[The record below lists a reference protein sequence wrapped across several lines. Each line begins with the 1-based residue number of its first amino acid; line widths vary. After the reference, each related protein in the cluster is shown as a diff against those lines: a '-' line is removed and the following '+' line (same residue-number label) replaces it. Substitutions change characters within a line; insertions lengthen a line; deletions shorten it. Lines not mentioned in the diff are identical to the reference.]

1 MFGSSS
7 QPEIDFLPEDD
18 ARAWV
23 ADGLMSVAAR
33 IGEPASAPQLFSR
46 SKPPRDPDDLFEMM
60 CDVQAQVGQSDVDFG
75 LVDMVDKAPEV
86 PPGFVPL
93 GNPTGQLMHTFRR
106 NDEYVTVVAPTLFR
120 KAELLFASA
129 ARELG
134 RIALAISGGHQME
147 PKDFESEAELA
158 AIAVGMGVWVANGS
172 YVFQNS
178 CCGGG
183 CGIDFR
189 SLRTGLSM
197 PEACFATA
205 LDGHR
210 KGLSRRSLAKHL
222 ESNQKAA
229 FKRSWGHIA
238 KAPEL
243 KALGSGAAVGAIA

>member
-1 MFGSSS
+1 MFGSS
-7 QPEIDFLPEDD
+7 QPAIDFLPEDD

-23 ADGLMSVAAR
+23 ADTLSSVARRLGA
-33 IGEPASAPQLFSR
+33 PAQAPQFFSR
-46 SKPPRDPDDLFEMM
+46 SKPPRDPDELFEMM
-60 CDVQAQVGQSDVDFG
+60 CDVQAQVGQGDVNFG
-75 LVDMVDKAPEV
+75 LVDMVEKAPEV

-93 GNPTGQLMHTFRR
+93 GNPAGQLMHTFRR
-106 NDEYVTVVAPTLFR
+106 DDEFVTVVAPTLFR
-120 KAELLFASA
+120 KSELLFSGA

-134 RIALAISGGHQME
+134 RIALSVSGGHQLE
-147 PKDFESEAELA
+147 PQEFEAEAELA
-158 AIAVGMGVWVANGS
+158 AIALGMGVWITNGS

-197 PEACFATA
+197 PEAAFATA

-210 KGLSRRSLAKHL
+210 KGVSRRSIAKHL

-229 FKRSWGHIA
+229 LKRSWGYIA
-238 KAPEL
+238 KVPEL
-243 KALGSGAAVGAIA
+243 KALGSSPSVGAIA